1 MEKTMTISNK
11 TTSPNRLV
19 RWTGILY
26 LIVVGCGI
34 VSEILVRNIVFIPGD
49 LAASVEQITTYGIIF
64 RLGYIVILARLVFL
78 TLLVLSLYKLFSPV
92 NRDVAVVMV
101 TFVLISNAVTMVS
114 LLFQFAAP
122 LVLTNGDYSALFT
135 MDQWLAQVQ
144 FFIDM
149 QVQGDKAA
157 QIFTLWVILLGFL
170 MYKSGYVPKLLGIL
184 MMIAGVG
191 YMADFLVFFLLP
203 QLDVQLAGLAFLA
216 EAVFPFWLLI
226 KGIDIEA
233 WISRLPGK
241 A

>member
-1 MEKTMTISNK
+1 MTNLNK
-11 TTSPNRLV
+11 TTSPNRLA

-26 LIVVGCGI
+26 LLVVGCGI

-49 LAASVEQITTYGIIF
+49 LAASVEQITIYGFIF
-64 RLGYIVILARLVFL
+64 RLGYIVLLVRLIFL
-78 TLLVLSLYKLFSPV
+78 TLLVLAVYKLFGPV

-101 TFVLISNAVTMVS
+101 TFVLISNAVSMVS

-122 LVLTNGDYSALFT
+122 LVLTNGDYSTLFT
-135 MDQWLAQVQ
+135 TDQWLAQVQ

-157 QIFTLWVILLGFL
+157 QIFSLWVILLGFL
-170 MYKSGYVPKLLGIL
+170 MYKSGYVPKLIGIL
-184 MMIAGVG
+184 SMVAGVG

-203 QLDVQLAGLAFLA
+203 QLDVQIAGFAFLA

-226 KGIDIEA
+226 KGINIEA
-233 WISRLPGK
+233 WRSRLSGK

>member
-1 MEKTMTISNK
+1 MTISDK

-19 RWTGILY
+19 KWTGILY
-26 LIVVGCGI
+26 LLVVGCGI

-49 LAASVEQITTYGIIF
+49 LAASVERITRYGMIF

-78 TLLVLSLYKLFSPV
+78 TLLVLSLYKLFGPV

-101 TFVLISNAVTMVS
+101 AFVLISNAVTMVS

-122 LVLTNGDYSALFT
+122 LVLTNGNYSTLFT
-135 MDQWLAQVQ
+135 TDQWLAQVQ

-170 MYKSGYVPKLLGIL
+170 MYQSGYVPKLLGIL

-216 EAVFPFWLLI
+216 EAAFPFWLLI
-226 KGIDIEA
+226 KGIDSEA
-233 WISRLPGK
+233 WVSRLPGE

>member
-1 MEKTMTISNK
+1 MTISDK

-19 RWTGILY
+19 KWTGILY
-26 LIVVGCGI
+26 LLVVGCGI

-49 LAASVEQITTYGIIF
+49 LAASVERITRYGMIF

-78 TLLVLSLYKLFSPV
+78 TLLVLSLYKLFGPV

-101 TFVLISNAVTMVS
+101 AFVLISNAVTMVS

-122 LVLTNGDYSALFT
+122 LVLTNGNYSTLFT
-135 MDQWLAQVQ
+135 TDQWLAQVQ

-170 MYKSGYVPKLLGIL
+170 MYQSGYVPKLLGIL

-216 EAVFPFWLLI
+216 EVAFPFWLLI
-226 KGIDIEA
+226 KGIEVEV
-233 WISRLPGK
+233 WKSRLPGK